1 MFWADIHLNEM
12 NTLRRKLSTPS
23 ILISD
28 VEPSQTIL
36 SRRSM
41 NIKRD
46 FICTQIF
53 RNIEYDV
60 STYNLH
66 ACCKNYREK
75 YDKIEQH
82 VFCKISEKMSK
93 LTKISIN
100 L

>member
-46 FICTQIF
+46 FIYANFSQRRICI
-53 RNIEYDV
+53 
-60 STYNLH
+60 TYVY
-66 ACCKNYREK
+66 AA
-75 YDKIEQH
+75 KIIKKSMYYKTEQQ

-93 LTKISIN
+93 VTKIKVN